1 MAKDDSGF
9 AEIEEYSKKL
19 SHNPES
25 LVFVPLAEAYRK
37 SGMLDE
43 AIETC
48 LKGLQLHPS
57 YMSARMVLGRAYME
71 KEMLEEACTEFMK
84 VASADVNN
92 IMAHSLLGQIFMRQK
107 KFADAIKEYQKVLSL
122 NPDDAVAQQML
133 NQALELARQNNGNA
147 SRPEPAAAPVS
158 AAAKDAK
165 ESKDA
170 PEADDRKQN
179 LSKAEELSK
188 QGDIDN
194 AIKIYQ
200 LILEA
205 DPENLVVR
213 QRLKDLELRKI
224 QASTPARKPPER
236 PKAETISFRDND
248 KITSDDILSVMK
260 DSAIKPAA
268 APKPEPQPAAPAQ
281 TIRPAAPVAKPEP
294 KVSPAPP
301 AQASKP
307 PVPAT
312 PASATPASATPA
324 SATPVPATPVP
335 ATPVPATPAS
345 ATPVP
350 ATPVPATPVPA
361 TPASATPASA
371 TPASAT
377 PVRATPAPAAP
388 APATPAATN
397 NAGLPSLA
405 KLMQTEGILGSM
417 IMDVQGA
424 VLTSTFEGSAMNVKE
439 TAQTVALILGKTE
452 KSIQAVDYGKEL
464 KQILITGEKGQ
475 IIFSKVNTKILLV
488 LADHNINL
496 GKMRLAMNEI
506 IKGLR

>member
-1 MAKDDSGF
+1 MAKDDTGF

-71 KEMLEEACTEFMK
+71 KDLLEEAATEFLK

-92 IMAHSLLGQIFMRQK
+92 IMAHSLLGQICMKQR

-122 NPDDAVAQQML
+122 NPDDANAQQML
-133 NQALELARQNNGNA
+133 NQALELARQNNGR
-147 SRPEPAAAPVS
+147 SEFAAAQPVAAS
-158 AAAKDAK
+158 APK
-165 ESKDA
+165 ESVDA
-170 PEADDRKQN
+170 EDRDRKQN

-188 QGDIDN
+188 QGDVDN

-224 QASTPARKPPER
+224 QASTGRKPQER
-236 PKAETISFRDND
+236 PKTEPFTGYRDND

-260 DSAIKPAA
+260 DSAPSFLKPEPMPAKPEPAVAA
-268 APKPEPQPAAPAQ
+268 PFVPVQPIAAKALVPKPEVKPEPKPEVK
-281 TIRPAAPVAKPEP
+281 PEPKVEAKPEP
-294 KVSPAPP
+294 KPEVKPEPKVEVKPEPKPEPVGAAVKPAP
-301 AQASKP
+301 
-307 PVPAT
+307 VLE
-312 PASATPASATPA
+312 
-324 SATPVPATPVP
+324 
-335 ATPVPATPAS
+335 
-345 ATPVP
+345 
-350 ATPVPATPVPA
+350 
-361 TPASATPASA
+361 
-371 TPASAT
+371 
-377 PVRATPAPAAP
+377 PAANP
-388 APATPAATN
+388 
-397 NAGLPSLA
+397 GLPSMT

-417 IMDVQGA
+417 IMDIQGT
-424 VLTSTFEGSAMNVKE
+424 VLSSTFDVTTMNVKE
-439 TAQTVALILGKTE
+439 TAQTVAVILGKTE

-475 IIFSKVNTKILLV
+475 IIFSKVGNRVLLV
-488 LADHNINL
+488 LADEHINL
-496 GKMRLAMNEI
+496 GKMRLAMTEI
-506 IKGLR
+506 IKALR